1 MQFGQKFGALIRRE
15 REDRGLTQKDV
26 LDLVAK
32 IYPDAPLS
40 TAHLSSIERGK
51 FSNTRAKT
59 VKMFKTALDLSDEDI
74 EACRPTLEKTDIQ
87 KIADRSD
94 ALGSDAVGRIAKQVE
109 RRSGLRRSTFE
120 QLNEAI
126 ASVDSL
132 ERALLAMNASGD
144 TGISRIDLSVQE
156 AIKSAALADAAG
168 ALKILGS
175 ANSMLTEAGT
185 DFDQRRA
192 SVKEARANLYLSQG
206 LFSKAA
212 KEFISAA
219 ALISLSD
226 EDTAANKQHEF
237 ACIMYRD
244 SRSKG
249 TEAAQH
255 ALSLFEANRPYCA
268 NHEERK
274 HWASG
279 EIDRSSC
286 LIEIACRSPGSHS
299 LECLNEAVANLREVI
314 DDAQFESMSFEVKGY
329 AANSLGLA
337 LMDLADRQSE
347 EYARASAVEA
357 YQVFKQF
364 RPLFAGKMYEA
375 DFLTH
380 MAKACRRVSFFEPL
394 FASSG
399 LEEAEDLLIESSEL
413 ATKSSDRMSCAFV
426 EMERLLLMGQILTQ
440 KGATVEDRTM
450 EQYLRAGQSAIQ
462 TCETCFDAAN
472 DPIDFGLF
480 KARTAKFFLGCA
492 TTQDPMRFDTFLQSA
507 QEAAA
512 SALGAFE
519 VSYSPIEWARS
530 KFTLGQVSALASQRH
545 ASNRDKH
552 FKTAVHFNDAKEVFA
567 KMGCTSEAILA
578 SEQFEKQKLLI

>member
-1 MQFGQKFGALIRRE
+1 MEFGQKFGTLIRRE

-51 FSNTRAKT
+51 YPNTRAKT

-87 KIADRSD
+87 KIASRSA
-94 ALGSDAVGRIAKQVE
+94 ALSPDAVEKIAKQVE

-144 TGISRIDLSVQE
+144 TGISKIDGSVQE
-156 AIKSAALADAAG
+156 AINSASLADATD
-168 ALKILGS
+168 ALRILDS

-192 SVKEARANLYLSQG
+192 SIKEARANLYLSQG
-206 LFSKAA
+206 LFSEAA
-212 KEFISAA
+212 KEFIAAA

-226 EDTAANKQHEF
+226 EDKAANKQHEF
-237 ACIMYRD
+237 ACIMYRE

-268 NHEERK
+268 NHKERK
-274 HWASG
+274 HWATG

-286 LIEIACRSPGSHS
+286 LIEIACRSPGSNS
-299 LECLNEAVANLREVI
+299 LDFLNEAVANLREVI
-314 DDAQFESMSFEVKGY
+314 DDAHFERMSFEVKGY

-347 EYARASAVEA
+347 EEARASTVEA

-364 RPLFAGKMYEA
+364 RPLFEGQMYEA

-380 MAKACRRVSFFEPL
+380 MAKACRRVSSFEPL
-394 FASSG
+394 FASSRMQ
-399 LEEAEDLLIESSEL
+399 EAEDLLVASSEL
-413 ATKSSDRMSCAFV
+413 ATKTSDKMSCAFA
-426 EMERLLLMGQILTQ
+426 EMERLLLMGQVLSQ
-440 KGATVEDRTM
+440 QRESRENSTM
-450 EQYLRAGQSAIQ
+450 DQYLRAGNNAIQ
-462 TCETCFDAAN
+462 TCESCFDSAN

-480 KARTAKFFLGCA
+480 KARTAKFYLGCA
-492 TTQDPMRFDTFLQSA
+492 STQDPMRFDTFLQSA

-519 VSYSPIEWARS
+519 VSYAPIEWARS
-530 KFTLGQVSALASQRH
+530 KFTLGQISALASQRD
-545 ASNRDKH
+545 ASSRDKH
-552 FKTAVHFNDAKEVFA
+552 FKTAVHFNEAKEVFE
-567 KMGCTSEAILA
+567 KMGCVSEAISA
-578 SEQFEKQKLLI
+578 SEQFEKHKLLI